1 MFTDGG
7 AVTGGLLRELR
18 TIAGIG
24 LRTMAA
30 RTCFTTGYLSLV
42 ETGRK
47 PVTPAVLAG
56 YRRVLGD
63 PTLGL
68 ANVDPERL
76 QATIADP
83 STAGSSSLDDVA
95 VILERTRHLEDVAGA
110 ELVAPVIRGMDGVA
124 RALAAERVGGSAA
137 ACVASEVAR
146 YRGWLEHAIGSPHV
160 SNRAL
165 EDAAQLAEAAGDRSQ
180 LAHSYSFRAYTARH
194 QGDTVRAVALTD
206 AAIGVDGA
214 HPILGVYDRYQRA
227 ELLAVHKESR
237 QAGKALALA
246 DKAAEAADGIELP
259 AFGYWYT
266 AGFWGVQRG
275 IVLALL
281 GRQADAVREAAQGVA
296 AMPAAHQSAEWLA
309 SMLAQIDPEM
319 GSNTDA

>member
-7 AVTGGLLRELR
+7 AVTGSLLRELR

-47 PVTPAVLAG
+47 PVTSAVLAG
-56 YRRVLGD
+56 YRAVLGD

-76 QATIADP
+76 QATVTDP
-83 STAGSSSLDDVA
+83 STAGSSSLEDVA

-110 ELVAPVIRGMDGVA
+110 ELVAPVIRGMDGIA

-137 ACVASEVAR
+137 ACMASEVAR

-165 EDAAQLAEAAGDRSQ
+165 EDAAELAEVAGDRSQ
-180 LAHSYSFRAYTARH
+180 LAHSFSFRAYTARH
-194 QGDTVRAVALTD
+194 QGDTARAIALTD
-206 AAIGVDGA
+206 AAIGVDGT

-227 ELLAVHKESR
+227 ELLALRKESR

-246 DKAAEAADGIELP
+246 DKAAEAADGIALP
-259 AFGYWYT
+259 SFGYWYT

-275 IVLALL
+275 VVLALL
-281 GRQADAVREAAQGVA
+281 GRKADAVAEATQGVG
-296 AMPAAHQSAEWLA
+296 AMPSAHHSAGWLA

-319 GSNTDA
+319 GQGA

>member
-1 MFTDGG
+1 M
-7 AVTGGLLRELR
+7 
-18 TIAGIG
+18 AG
-24 LRTMAA
+24 
-30 RTCFTTGYLSLV
+30 RTCFTPGYLSLV
-42 ETGRK
+42 ETGRR
-47 PVTPAVLAG
+47 PVTPAVLNA
-56 YRRVLGD
+56 YRAVLDD

-76 QATIADP
+76 QATVTDP
-83 STAGSSSLDDVA
+83 SAAGQSSLEDVA

-110 ELVAPVIRGMDGVA
+110 ELVTPVLQGIDRVA

-137 ACVASEVAR
+137 AGIASEVAR
-146 YRGWLEHAIGSPHV
+146 YRGWLEHATGSPYV

-165 EDAAQLAEAAGDRSQ
+165 EDAARLAENAGDRSQ

-194 QGDTVRAVALTD
+194 QGDTARAVALTD

-214 HPILGVYDRYQRA
+214 HPILRVYDRYQRA
-227 ELLAVHKESR
+227 ELLAVHRESR

-246 DKAAEAADGIELP
+246 DKAAEEADGIELP
-259 AFGYWYT
+259 SFGYWYT

-281 GRQADAVREAAQGVA
+281 GRKADAVREASQGVV
-296 AMPAAHQSAEWLA
+296 AMPAEHRSTGWLA
-309 SMLAQIDPEM
+309 SMLEQIDPELSTD
-319 GSNTDA
+319 GSGT